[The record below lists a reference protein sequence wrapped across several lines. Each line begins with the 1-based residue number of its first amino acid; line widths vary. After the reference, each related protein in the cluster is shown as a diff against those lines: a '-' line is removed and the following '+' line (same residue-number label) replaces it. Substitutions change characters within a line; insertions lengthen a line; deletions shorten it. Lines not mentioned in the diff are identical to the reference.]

1 MILKNI
7 FMYFAF
13 INVLAFVCFGIDK
26 QKAKTH
32 QWMISE
38 KTLMAIA
45 ICGGSIGAILGM
57 RFFHH
62 KTQHAKFALGLPAI
76 LILQGIAAILIYSL
90 I

>member
-7 FMYFAF
+7 FMYLAF
-13 INVLAFVCFGIDK
+13 INSLAFACFSLDK
-26 QKAKTH
+26 QTAKTH
-32 QWMISE
+32 QWRCTE
-38 KTLMAIA
+38 NTLLGIA
-45 ICGGSIGAILGM
+45 ICGGSVGAILGM

-90 I
+90 V

>member
-7 FMYFAF
+7 FMYLAF
-13 INVLAFVCFGIDK
+13 INILAFACFGIDK

-32 QWMISE
+32 QWRISE
-38 KTLMAIA
+38 KTLLGIA
-45 ICGGSIGAILGM
+45 ICGGCVGAILGW
-57 RFFHH
+57 RSFPH

-90 I
+90 V